1 MNYVGRIGY
10 GMYLEQPGIRVT
22 DLRRSLRFYTRAL
35 GLREVRR
42 GDTRW
47 WGGGIW
53 VLLKDPRTRRVLE
66 LNWYPKGS
74 MFHSRYTV
82 GDALDHI
89 DVSIGV
95 RSAAELEKAYRRLL
109 RLGARPTKQ
118 TPSTNAGWSAGVLD
132 PDGIWIQLSRR
143 PSAAERRQLSAS
155 RPKSRRATR

>member
-1 MNYVGRIGY
+1 
-10 GMYLEQPGIRVT
+10 MYLEQPGIRVT
-22 DLRRSLRFYTRAL
+22 DLRRSLRFYMRAF
-35 GLREVRR
+35 GLREIRR

-53 VLLKDPRTRRVLE
+53 VLLQDPRTRRVLE

-74 MFHSRYTV
+74 MFRSASYKV

-89 DVSIGV
+89 DFSIGV

-109 RLGARPTKQ
+109 RLGARPTQQ
-118 TPSTNAGWSAGVLD
+118 TPTTNAGWSAGLLD

-143 PSAAERRQLSAS
+143 PSATERRSLAAS
-155 RPKSRRATR
+155 RPKHRRRAA